1 MELPASFI
9 DYTRALLGDEEYDK
23 LAVAL
28 QQEPPVSIR
37 LNQLKINHSL
47 SDKVPWSSEGFY
59 LEERLTFT
67 FDPLFHAGCYY
78 VQEASSM
85 FVEQVLRQY
94 ITGPVKM
101 LDLCAAP
108 GGKSTH
114 ARSVLPEGT
123 WIDYNNKQTIY
134 TGEQWTTVDAP
145 LSSVP
150 MFVKQGSIIPTMPV
164 MNYTHEKPVYPL
176 TFEIF
181 PAQEGAQAA
190 FTLYEDEGEDLGYQR
205 DEFVK
210 TPIICSTLANGYEL
224 TVSAREGKGYTV
236 PGPRNLLFRIYSAKA
251 PKEVTV
257 KGKKIKKTK
266 PERLEENLENDTET
280 VVWSWDKETGVCSVR
295 MPDKGGNEQ
304 IMIAFK

>member
-1 MELPASFI
+1 MEPWLFGPEAEKNAEAAIELKYRLLPYI
-9 DYTRALLGDEEYDK
+9 YTYAREAYDTG
-23 LAVAL
+23 L
-28 QQEPPVSIR
+28 PIMR
-37 LNQLKINHSL
+37 
-47 SDKVPWSSEGFY
+47 
-59 LEERLTFT
+59 
-67 FDPLFHAGCYY
+67 PLFLEYPMDMETFSTDA
-78 VQEASSM
+78 QFM
-85 FVEQVLRQY
+85 FGRELLVA
-94 ITGPVKM
+94 PVVKK
-101 LDLCAAP
+101 
-108 GGKSTH
+108 G
-114 ARSVLPEGT
+114 ARTKNVYLPEGT
-123 WIDYNNKQTIY
+123 WIDYNNKQMVY

-224 TVSAREGKGYTV
+224 TVSACEGKGYTV

-266 PERLEENLENDTET
+266 PERLEEDLENDTES
-280 VVWSWDKETGVCSVR
+280 VLWSWDKETGVCSVR
-295 MPDKGGNEQ
+295 IPDKGVDEQ
-304 IMIAFK
+304 LMITFK